1 MITSER
7 LFDALPHMLDIYDKL
22 DLDKYRKKVAKKY
35 EGKKVDATQV
45 GIDAFKYVI
54 RNAHKVKDEFFNV
67 VAKVKGKTVQEIKE
81 QSYIKTVKTFMD
93 IAQDEELQAFF
104 K

>member
-22 DLDKYRKKVAKKY
+22 DLDKYRKKVTKKC
-35 EGKKVDATQV
+35 EGKKVDATQL
-45 GIDAFKYVI
+45 GIDTFKYVI

-67 VAKVKGKTVQEIKE
+67 VAKVEGKTVQEIKE

-93 IAQDEELQAFF
+93 IAKDKELHDFF